1 MSLIIIL
8 LAIFIERVT
17 NFIRP
22 IRNHFWLENY
32 AQKVMGLLGN
42 NAYIGLITAVLPI
55 VIITAVMQVLLD
67 NLAFGLGGWIFD
79 LVVLLY
85 CLGDSRLREH
95 IEECYK
101 FSTNDNDESASREL
115 LAEHFGV
122 VHPDEMLGASVF
134 MQAFYRGALQRLF
147 SVLFWFV
154 ILGPA
159 GCVGYRMIQRL
170 YVHLKN
176 TDMQGAQKFASW
188 LTFVLDW
195 IPARLLALSFC
206 LVGHFTDIF
215 SEWCAAFKSKLS
227 DTYQV
232 LYRCGH
238 VAIKMDENPEPVV
251 VSAQFDEAYGLV
263 NRSLFIW
270 LVVLALVMLF

>member
-8 LAIFIERVT
+8 MAIFIERVT

-32 AQKVMGLLGN
+32 AQKIVSVLGN
-42 NAYIGLITAVLPI
+42 NAYLGIISAVLPI
-55 VIITAVMQVLLD
+55 LIVILIAHNLLD
-67 NLAFGLGGWIFD
+67 HLAYGLGGWVFD
-79 LVVLLY
+79 LFILLY

-101 FSTNDNDESASREL
+101 LSNNDEEASREL

-122 VHPDEMLGASVF
+122 VHPDGKLNASVF
-134 MQAFYRGALQRLF
+134 MQAFYRGSLQRLF
-147 SVLFWFV
+147 AVLFWFV

-159 GCVGYRMIQRL
+159 GCVGYRVIQRL
-170 YVHLKN
+170 SINLKS
-176 TDMQGAQKFASW
+176 TDMQGAQKFSSW
-188 LTFVLDW
+188 LTFILDW
-195 IPARLLALSFC
+195 VPARLLALSFC

-215 SEWCAAFKSKLS
+215 SEWCASFKSKLS
-227 DTYQV
+227 DTYQI

-238 VAIKMDENPEPVV
+238 VAIKTDENPDPVV

-263 NRSLFIW
+263 NRSLFVW